1 MPAIWPNPSSHWRPG
16 EGQSSWCRVACRSRP
31 PNSSA
36 RASARCMA
44 GSGRTARAAWPRCS
58 PKTGTPRRAIS
69 PLTPVAG
76 RPQPMMMTRRLCAAG
91 SRNRNRGNAL
101 MREVAE
107 ARRKRPRRRPAAPV
121 EQGEDPVDRPVEAG
135 VFARLDGMLARH
147 RAERP
152 PTATTP
158 GSALTSTPDSGQRWP
173 GRSPIPRA
181 GTGTAGSR
189 RWPGPAYR
197 RSRSAGSWRR
207 KGSWRM
213 CPSDAGIVPT
223 RARRRRLP
231 PISSTGTSRPSV
243 RTRNGPRTSPGIK
256 ARDGKGVPFA
266 AGRLLRWQD
275 RRIHRRLQPQRG
287 AGQPDAGESGLD
299 AAGERASPGAFRPWM
314 PLPVARMARAHGT
327 LRADALHERE
337 GLFAGQRGRGGIL
350 RRDEDRGGLPREVGG
365 THP

>member
-1 MPAIWPNPSSHWRPG
+1 MLAIWPNPSSHWRPG
-16 EGQSSWCRVACRSRP
+16 EGQSSWCWAACSRSRP

-76 RPQPMMMTRRLCAAG
+76 RPQPMMMTEALRRRVEELELE
-91 SRNRNRGNAL
+91 NAL
-101 MREVAE
+101 MREVVE

-135 VFARLDGMLARH
+135 VFARLDDMPARH
-147 RAERP
+147 RAQRP

-158 GSALTSTPDSGQRWP
+158 GSALTSTPDSGRRWP

-189 RWPGPAYR
+189 RCSRPAYR
-197 RSRSAGSWRR
+197 RRWSAGSWRR
-207 KGSWRM
+207 KGSWRT
-213 CPSDAGIVPT
+213 CPSDAGMVPT

-231 PISSTGTSRPSV
+231 PLSSTGTSRPSV
-243 RTRNGPRTSPGIK
+243 RTR
-256 ARDGKGVPFA
+256 
-266 AGRLLRWQD
+266 
-275 RRIHRRLQPQRG
+275 
-287 AGQPDAGESGLD
+287 SG
-299 AAGERASPGAFRPWM
+299 
-314 PLPVARMARAHGT
+314 
-327 LRADALHERE
+327 
-337 GLFAGQRGRGGIL
+337 
-350 RRDEDRGGLPREVGG
+350 
-365 THP
+365 

>member
-1 MPAIWPNPSSHWRPG
+1 
-16 EGQSSWCRVACRSRP
+16 
-31 PNSSA
+31 
-36 RASARCMA
+36 MA

-91 SRNRNRGNAL
+91 SRNRSRGNAL

-107 ARRKRPRRRPAAPV
+107 AVRKRPRRRPAAPV

-152 PTATTP
+152 PTATTS
-158 GSALTSTPDSGQRWP
+158 GSALTSTPDSGRRWP

-181 GTGTAGSR
+181 GTGAAGSR
-189 RWPGPAYR
+189 RCSRPAYR

-207 KGSWRM
+207 KGSWRL

-243 RTRNGPRTSPGIK
+243 RTR
-256 ARDGKGVPFA
+256 
-266 AGRLLRWQD
+266 
-275 RRIHRRLQPQRG
+275 
-287 AGQPDAGESGLD
+287 SG
-299 AAGERASPGAFRPWM
+299 
-314 PLPVARMARAHGT
+314 
-327 LRADALHERE
+327 
-337 GLFAGQRGRGGIL
+337 
-350 RRDEDRGGLPREVGG
+350 
-365 THP
+365 